1 MESGDCWRNE
11 LTLAIRPLSPE
22 GDTMEGSIKSGLCV
36 YVRYAV

>member
-22 GDTMEGSIKSGLCV
+22 GDTMEGSKNLA
-36 YVRYAV
+36 YAYM